1 MRDLH
6 ICSPSVLLFLH
17 YYACVQVLDFMCKMW
32 GLTHLHVWQKAIW
45 QIERAC
51 WLLGVWFHS
60 WNSMLWGVQR
70 ILHWLIFICEIVA
83 LVIEQAIFFF
93 PKPIWLI
100 FSPFF
105 LLRSFIFLS
114 FIYWWSNWT
123 FCQNLASCFE
133 DNIDLHMLEPNKQR
147 VTGFF
152 CKIALLHSL
161 LFCQCKSLWS
171 EVHHQCLKRSL
182 KICAWWK

>member
-1 MRDLH
+1 
-6 ICSPSVLLFLH
+6 
-17 YYACVQVLDFMCKMW
+17 MW

-105 LLRSFIFLS
+105 LLRSFIFFYPLS
-114 FIYWWSNWT
+114 IGDQIGPFVKTWQAALKTIYVG
-123 FCQNLASCFE
+123 
-133 DNIDLHMLEPNKQR
+133 LHMLELPCQANR
-147 VTGFF
+147 VWQGFSPHRRGSGWMTAILM
-152 CKIALLHSL
+152 IATEIYANIA
-161 LFCQCKSLWS
+161 KS
-171 EVHHQCLKRSL
+171 
-182 KICAWWK
+182 I

>member
-1 MRDLH
+1 
-6 ICSPSVLLFLH
+6 
-17 YYACVQVLDFMCKMW
+17 MW

-105 LLRSFIFLS
+105 LLRSFIFFILYLLVIKLDLLS
-114 FIYWWSNWT
+114 KLGKLLWRQYRF
-123 FCQNLASCFE
+123 A
-133 DNIDLHMLEPNKQR
+133 HVRAKQTECDW
-147 VTGFF
+147 VF

>member
-1 MRDLH
+1 
-6 ICSPSVLLFLH
+6 
-17 YYACVQVLDFMCKMW
+17 MCKMW

-105 LLRSFIFLS
+105 LLRSFIFSS

-133 DNIDLHMLEPNKQR
+133 DNIDLHMLQPNKQS
-147 VTGFF
+147 VTGFSA
-152 CKIALLHSL
+152 KLHCCTLCS
-161 LFCQCKSLWS
+161 FASVKVSGVKSITN
-171 EVHHQCLKRSL
+171 V
-182 KICAWWK
+182 WKDP